1 VGEIMTEQAVPLS
14 FYMDI
19 ELSEDKLYAYL
30 QFKNIDKNLIIN
42 MEQLDELLN
51 AFQIKYGLDHAKLS
65 EIVAAPPLFFQSK
78 TVIARGTPPA
88 PGVDGYIRL
97 FYDLSNDTKRPVEQE
112 DGKVDFKEVMS
123 ISNVRKG
130 QLIAELIPA
139 LPGTP
144 GQAVTGEIIH
154 AKDGKEARFKVGKN
168 VVMDPKQTALYAATD
183 GMVAQTDRDKINVFP
198 VYEVNGD
205 VDYNTGNI
213 EFFGTVVIRGSVLS
227 GFKIRASG
235 DIRITGSVE
244 GADLEAE
251 GSIEISAGILGHN
264 KGVIRAGK
272 RVKSSFIQDATVI
285 AEEVIVSLSIM
296 HSYVHAT
303 HSVICK
309 GSKGLIVGG
318 VIQAGEY
325 VEARTVGN
333 SMSTVT
339 VIEVGVLP
347 EMRNEL
353 VQLRTQLRAMNENIE
368 KSEKVLALLD
378 HQAASGQL
386 TPEKVSMRVKLNHT
400 KKQYLEE
407 QGSFKERVLEIEKSL
422 EDSEKAKVEV
432 VSTIYGGA
440 KIVIGR
446 YTKFIKDPV
455 SRIKF
460 QLMEGDIAMIAL
472 NK

>member
-1 VGEIMTEQAVPLS
+1 MKEQAFPLS
-14 FYMDI
+14 FYMEID
-19 ELSEDKLYAYL
+19 LSEDKLNAYL
-30 QFKNIDKNLIIN
+30 QFKNVDNNLIFNI
-42 MEQLDELLN
+42 EQLDEILIAAKINHGVDRNKLN
-51 AFQIKYGLDHAKLS
+51 
-65 EIVAAPPLFFQSK
+65 EIVMAPILFFQSK
-78 TVIARGTPPA
+78 TLIATGTPSV
-88 PGVDGYIRL
+88 PGTDGYINL
-97 FYDLSNDTKRPVEQE
+97 FHDLSKDAKRPVEQE
-112 DGKVDFKEVMS
+112 DGKVDFKDVTS

-139 LPGTP
+139 IPGTP
-144 GQAVTGEIIH
+144 GKAVTGEVID
-154 AKDGKEARFKVGKN
+154 AKDGKQARFKIGKN
-168 VVMDPKQTALYAATD
+168 VVQDSKQTALYAAMD
-183 GMVAQTDRDKINVFP
+183 GMVTKTDSHKINVFP

-205 VDYNTGNI
+205 VDYNVGNI
-213 EFFGTVVIRGSVLS
+213 DFVGTVVIRGNVLS

-272 RVKSSFIQDATVI
+272 HVKSSFIQDATVV

-296 HSYVHAT
+296 HSNVHAT
-303 HSVICK
+303 HSVVCK

-325 VEARTVGN
+325 VEARTIGN

-339 VIEVGVLP
+339 VIEVGVVP

-353 VQLRTQLRAMNENIE
+353 VQLRTQLRSVNENIE
-368 KSEKVLALLD
+368 KSEKALTLLD
-378 HQAASGQL
+378 HLAALGQL

-400 KKQYLEE
+400 KKQFLEE
-407 QGSFKERVLEIEKSL
+407 QGLFKDRVLEIEKSL
-422 EDSEKAKVEV
+422 EDSEKAKVEIA
-432 VSTIYGGA
+432 STIYSGS

-446 YTKFIKDPV
+446 YTKFVKDSV
-455 SRIKF
+455 SRVKF
-460 QLMEGDIAMIAL
+460 QLMEGDIAMIPL
-472 NK
+472 TK